1 MFALNKC
8 IIFRRCGSHFSC
20 SVNITAFQFR
30 TFFCYFLRL
39 TSRQRMKR
47 DRENEYKIQCER
59 NIKGMPYVTAQ
70 CEETICCTAH
80 LNRFF
85 YIVKISCTSIEN
97 FTKFNMSIH
106 KRFTC
111 TQQAKYRKIDGK
123 KKNESKMERY
133 TYFEIERRFFWDPM
147 NERNKEIS
155 LLYRKKYN
163 NVCVR
168 CVFFF
173 NSPLIK

>member
-1 MFALNKC
+1 
-8 IIFRRCGSHFSC
+8 
-20 SVNITAFQFR
+20 
-30 TFFCYFLRL
+30 
-39 TSRQRMKR
+39 
-47 DRENEYKIQCER
+47 
-59 NIKGMPYVTAQ
+59 MPYVTAQ

-155 LLYRKKYN
+155 LLYRKNTHYS
-163 NVCVR
+163 VCAL
-168 CVFFF
+168 CFFLQLST
-173 NSPLIK
+173 NKISTRSKEIAL